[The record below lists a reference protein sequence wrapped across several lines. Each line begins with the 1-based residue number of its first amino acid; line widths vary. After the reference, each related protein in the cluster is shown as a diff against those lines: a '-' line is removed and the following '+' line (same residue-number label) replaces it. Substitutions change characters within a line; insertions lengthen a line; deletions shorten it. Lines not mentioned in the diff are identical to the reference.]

1 MSEREFHREHGRIGT
16 MICPLC
22 RGKAVRHLP
31 LPHTTIWRCRASHC
45 GLEFASP
52 QVSDDELR
60 RIYTAT
66 YYPSIDNSRPVKYG
80 ATPDSVLRQVLLQL
94 EASLGSLKGLRLLDY
109 GCGRGPLSRIAL
121 ELGLVP
127 VGMEPDPV
135 ARSISKASLGMP
147 VYASLEELRSQDLP
161 AQFDLVILWNVIEH
175 LRQPWSE
182 LQEIR
187 RFLRPGGRLLVSTM
201 NTRCLRARIESQRW
215 ESYSNPTHL
224 YYFDSGSLERVLRCG
239 GFHTPQEWKP
249 KIRYPHHGAVRRCL
263 YELSTM
269 FGVSD
274 GLYYLCHLASSTHL

>member
-1 MSEREFHREHGRIGT
+1 
-16 MICPLC
+16 MICLLC
-22 RGKAVRHLP
+22 RGKAVQHLQ
-31 LPHTTIWRCRASHC
+31 LPHTTTWRCRASNC

-52 QVSDDELR
+52 QVRDDELR
-60 RIYTAT
+60 RIYTAS
-66 YYPSIDNSRPVKYG
+66 YYPSTDNTRPVEYEP
-80 ATPDSVLRQVLLQL
+80 TDDSVVRQVLLQL

-109 GCGRGPLSRIAL
+109 GCGRGPISRIAL

-127 VGMEPDPV
+127 AGMEPDPV
-135 ARSISKASLGMP
+135 ARSISKASVGMS

-161 AQFDLVILWNVIEH
+161 PQFDLVILWNVIEH

-187 RFLRPGGRLLVSTM
+187 RFLCPGGRLLVSTM
-201 NTRCLRARIESQRW
+201 NTRCLRARIESTRW

-224 YYFDSGSLERVLRCG
+224 YYFDRGSLERVLRCG
-239 GFHTPQEWKP
+239 GFHRVQEWKP
-249 KIRYPHHGAVRRCL
+249 KIRYPHHGAARRYF

-274 GLYYLCHLASSTHL
+274 GLCYLCS